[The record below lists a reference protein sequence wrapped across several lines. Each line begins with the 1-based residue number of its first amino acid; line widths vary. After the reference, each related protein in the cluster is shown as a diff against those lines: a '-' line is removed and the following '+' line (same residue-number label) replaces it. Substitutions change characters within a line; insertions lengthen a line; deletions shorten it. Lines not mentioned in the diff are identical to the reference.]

1 MYTNLYENYSN
12 LTTIMSMSFV
22 KENTLYLI
30 WVYSNLVPIQVASG
44 REVKN
49 LMGTDLL
56 IEIILLRRGGK
67 CAGLKPHC
75 Y

>member
-1 MYTNLYENYSN
+1 MYTNLYENYNN
-12 LTTIMSMSFV
+12 LTTVISMSFV

-30 WVYSNLVPIQVASG
+30 WVYSNVTAIQVALG
-44 REVKN
+44 GEVKN
-49 LMGTDLL
+49 LMGTDLI